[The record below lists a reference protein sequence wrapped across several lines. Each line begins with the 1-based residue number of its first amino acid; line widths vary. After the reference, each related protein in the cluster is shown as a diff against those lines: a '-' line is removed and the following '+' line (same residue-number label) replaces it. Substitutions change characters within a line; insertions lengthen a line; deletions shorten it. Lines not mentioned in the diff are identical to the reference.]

1 MAHDNIEIE
10 IKIHL
15 DEASFLRI
23 KDKLTKIALF
33 DKVSRQVDEYFT
45 PANRNFLE
53 PEFPFEWMSIRNR
66 SGKSILNY
74 KHWYPENAEVTTHCD
89 EIETEVDGIQLK
101 KIFSALNFKHL
112 ITVEKQREIYMF
124 QDEFEIGLD
133 TVKDLGFFI
142 EIESIKDFGSVEKT
156 RKKIFEFAEILGI
169 DHSRELRGYPFL
181 LMKKK
186 GLIK

>member
-1 MAHDNIEIE
+1 
-10 IKIHL
+10 
-15 DEASFLRI
+15 
-23 KDKLTKIALF
+23 
-33 DKVSRQVDEYFT
+33 
-45 PANRNFLE
+45 
-53 PEFPFEWMSIRNR
+53 
-66 SGKSILNY
+66 
-74 KHWYPENAEVTTHCD
+74 
-89 EIETEVDGIQLK
+89 
-101 KIFSALNFKHL
+101 
-112 ITVEKQREIYMF
+112 MF

-156 RKKIFEFAEILGI
+156 RKKIFEFAELLGI